1 MAKGINEAVREVC
14 LSFPEAEEVVSH
26 GFPNFRVRGKTFASY
41 VVNHHG
47 DGRVALWLN
56 SPSGSQDHYAKSEP
70 RHFFVPPD
78 VGPRGWLGVHLDKG
92 LSWQRVAALVRQA
105 YEKVAPPA
113 LADSIGETVK
123 IKSPPAA
130 LRADEVNPLKS
141 RQAQAILKRLRQIYL
156 SWPEV
161 SEDVQFGSPVW
172 RAGKKT
178 FAWVH
183 VDRNVGQESAAP
195 GGSAGGWRVDER
207 NAGDRSTG
215 ARRVSGP
222 VARGDHRV
230 AARTAAG
237 GNVRGDRASPAGAGR
252 SRKQRAGP
260 RLQLYFWVGVA
271 AQGLMTA
278 DERFHI
284 PAYMGHQGWIALDVT
299 DHCDWPE
306 VRGLAL
312 ASYRH
317 FALQRMLKALD
328 AHARDKENQ

>member
-1 MAKGINEAVREVC
+1 VARGINEAVREVC
-14 LSFPEAEEVVSH
+14 LSFPETEEVVSH

-47 DGRVALWLN
+47 DGRVAFWLN
-56 SPSGSQDHYAKSEP
+56 APAGSQDHYTKSEP
-70 RHFFVPPD
+70 RHFFVPPY

-123 IKSPPAA
+123 IKAPPAA
-130 LRADEVNPLKS
+130 LAADEVDPLKS
-141 RQAQAILKRLRQIYL
+141 RQAQAILKRLRRTYL

-161 SEDVQFGSPVW
+161 SEDLQFGSPVW

-183 VDRNVGQESAAP
+183 ADREARA
-195 GGSAGGWRVDER
+195 GS
-207 NAGDRSTG
+207 
-215 ARRVSGP
+215 
-222 VARGDHRV
+222 
-230 AARTAAG
+230 
-237 GNVRGDRASPAGAGR
+237 GR
-252 SRKQRAGP
+252 SGKPRARP

-278 DERFHI
+278 DERFEI
-284 PAYMGHQGWIALDVT
+284 PAYMGHNGWIALDVT
-299 DHCDWPE
+299 DHCDWKE
-306 VRGLAL
+306 VRSLAL

-317 FALQRMLKALD
+317 FALQRMLRALD
-328 AHARDKENQ
+328 LQKEDQS

>member
-1 MAKGINEAVREVC
+1 
-14 LSFPEAEEVVSH
+14 
-26 GFPNFRVRGKTFASY
+26 
-41 VVNHHG
+41 
-47 DGRVALWLN
+47 
-56 SPSGSQDHYAKSEP
+56 
-70 RHFFVPPD
+70 VPPY

-130 LRADEVNPLKS
+130 LPADEVDPLKS
-141 RQAQAILKRLRQIYL
+141 RPAQAILKRLRQMYL
-156 SWPEV
+156 CWPEV
-161 SEDVQFGSPVW
+161 SEDAQFGSPVW

-183 VDRNVGQESAAP
+183 VDRNVGEESAA
-195 GGSAGGWRVDER
+195 GRGAGER
-207 NAGDRSTG
+207 GAAKRS
-215 ARRVSGP
+215 
-222 VARGDHRV
+222 
-230 AARTAAG
+230 AAG
-237 GNVRGDRASPAGAGR
+237 WTAVELGAAGR
-252 SRKQRAGP
+252 AGRGRSGKRPARP

-278 DERFHI
+278 DERFEI

-299 DHCDWPE
+299 DHCDWKE

-328 AHARDKENQ
+328 AQASAEEDQ

>member
-1 MAKGINEAVREVC
+1 VARGINEAVREVC

-26 GFPNFRVRGKTFASY
+26 GSPNFRVRGKTFASY

-56 SPSGSQDHYAKSEP
+56 APAGSQDHYAKSEP
-70 RHFFVPPD
+70 RHFFVPPY

-123 IKSPPAA
+123 VKSPPATLA
-130 LRADEVNPLKS
+130 ADEVDPLKS
-141 RQAQAILKRLRQIYL
+141 RQAQAILKRLRQMYL

-161 SEDVQFGSPVW
+161 SEDLQFGSPVW

-183 VDRNVGQESAAP
+183 ADRNAQADRGAQ
-195 GGSAGGWRVDER
+195 GDR
-207 NAGDRSTG
+207 NAAGPSVAGWQARGGRDARAGTGDRSG
-215 ARRVSGP
+215 KR
-222 VARGDHRV
+222 H
-230 AARTAAG
+230 
-237 GNVRGDRASPAGAGR
+237 
-252 SRKQRAGP
+252 SRP
-260 RLQLYFWVGVA
+260 RLKLYFWVGVA

-278 DERFHI
+278 DERFEI
-284 PAYMGHQGWIALDVT
+284 PAYMGHNGWIALDVT
-299 DHCDWPE
+299 DHCDWKE

-328 AHARDKENQ
+328 VQAGVKEDQ